1 MAKKGEISRR
11 NFLKVGG
18 AGVVGMAASTALG
31 ANILGRN
38 PEPQGGDLLAQAPTI
53 PREFEVAASTPFSEV
68 EWPLNGGQVFAKIA
82 KAEGLGALFC
92 CPGNYTV
99 VHAIAEEGI
108 PVVSGRDE
116 RSGGHAADA
125 YIRASGEL
133 AACSGTEGPG
143 MTNMITAVAEAKAA
157 RTPLLVLASNM
168 QVAQDD
174 AEAMLQMS
182 SPYQQSMTEGMKKYG
197 KRIITP
203 ERVAEYAGYAF
214 RHLRNGEPMPVHLD
228 FPSEVTNA
236 VFEGPGD
243 LVRSWGME
251 RYRAHTVPHPDPAA
265 ITRAVEMLAAAERPI
280 IVASIGVFY
289 SQGWEPLLRLAEKAD
304 IALVTS
310 GASYGHVPANHRL
323 SADTAPNAYASAD
336 LVVYVGQYNMPPA
349 GEPGGFA
356 FSPDAQ
362 VIQIEPEG
370 HKIGRNQPAD
380 LGIVANERLALEA
393 LADEMPNMS
402 RPSWVA
408 EIAAARDAFEAENLS
423 YYEMGSRYTGA
434 VHPAVIAHE
443 LSQFLYHGDIPR
455 EQTTVMSGGYGIA
468 RYTRRYL
475 RGFRPGQVINA
486 AYHFAAIGP
495 DVAFAV
501 GTATAVRDGAG
512 VQSAVKGAPIVSI
525 TGDGGFGFTGFELE
539 TQAKYRLPVINVLYS
554 NNAWGTW
561 TGSASNPI
569 TLPIHLFQEN
579 LRYDLVAQ
587 GLGAHGEYVKEPGE
601 FRPALER
608 AYEIAVSESRPSLI
622 VCQGIKE
629 FWDRSQYE
637 PGFLG
642 KIEPGVMAYYH

>member
-1 MAKKGEISRR
+1 MAKESMSRR
-11 NFLKVGG
+11 DFLKVGS
-18 AGVVGMAASTALG
+18 ASVAAAAASTALG
-31 ANILGRN
+31 RGVLGDASAQASG
-38 PEPQGGDLLAQAPTI
+38 EILAQQPTI
-53 PREFEVAASTPFSEV
+53 PGAFATAAQTPFKDV
-68 EWPLNGGQVFAKIA
+68 DWPLNGGQVFAKIC
-82 KAEGLGALFC
+82 KAEGLAALFC

-108 PVVSGRDE
+108 STVSARDE

-125 YIRASGEL
+125 FIRASGEL

-143 MTNMITAVAEAKAA
+143 FTNMITAVAEAKAA

-168 QVAQDD
+168 QVSQDD

-182 SPYQQSMTEGMKKYG
+182 SPYQQPTTEGMKKYG

-203 ERVAEYAGYAF
+203 NRVAEYGAYAF
-214 RHLRNGEPMPVHLD
+214 RHLRTGEPMPVHLD
-228 FPSEVTNA
+228 FPSEVSSA
-236 VFEGPGD
+236 MFDGPGD
-243 LVRSWGME
+243 LVRSWGIE
-251 RYRAHTVPHPDPAA
+251 RYRAHTQPHPDPVAVQQAVDLIRAA
-265 ITRAVEMLAAAERPI
+265 DRPM
-280 IVASIGVFY
+280 IVASTGVFY
-289 SQGWEPLLRLAEKAD
+289 SKGWDALVALAEKAD
-304 IALVTS
+304 IPVASS
-310 GASYGHVPANHRL
+310 GPSLGHMPANHRL
-323 SADTAPNAYASAD
+323 SADTAPSAYASAD

-356 FSPDAQ
+356 FSPDAK
-362 VIQIEPEG
+362 VVQIEVEA

-380 LGIVANERLALEA
+380 VGIVADVRLALEA
-393 LADEMPNMS
+393 LTEAMPPQT
-402 RPSWVA
+402 RASWVA
-408 EIAAARDAFEAENLS
+408 EVAGARDAFEAENLA
-423 YYEMGSRYTGA
+423 YYQTGLGYTDA
-434 VHPAVIAHE
+434 VHPAVIAQE
-443 LSQFLYHGDIPR
+443 LSQFLYHGDLPP
-455 EQTTVMSGGYGIA
+455 EQTTVMAGGYGIA

-475 RGFRPGQVINA
+475 RAFRPGQVING

-512 VQSAVKGAPIVSI
+512 VQAAVKGAPIVSI
-525 TGDGGFGFTGFELE
+525 TGDAGFGFTGFELE
-539 TQAKYRLPVINVLYS
+539 TQAKYRLPVINILYS

-561 TGSASNPI
+561 TGQANNAI

-587 GLGAHGEYVKEPGE
+587 GLGAHGEYVNKPGD

-608 AYEIAVSESRPSLI
+608 AYQIATTESRPSLI
-622 VCQGIKE
+622 VCQGKKE
-629 FWDRSQYE
+629 YWDRSQYE